1 MQFKPAVTA
10 LVSAVA
16 LATLLSGCNKEDQAA
31 QQQQQQQAPQV
42 GVVTL
47 QPQAFTLTT
56 ELPGRTNAYRIAEVR
71 PQVNGIILKRL
82 FKEGSEVKQ
91 GQQLYQ
97 IDPAVYE
104 ANLSKAQADLQATR
118 SLADRYK
125 QLIEEQAVSR
135 QEYDDANAKRLQAEA
150 SLKSAQIDLRYT
162 KVLAPISGRIGRSAV
177 TEGALVNSG
186 QTNAM
191 ATIQQLDPIYVDV
204 TQSTAEL
211 LKLRRELESGQ
222 LQRAGDNAASVQ
234 LVLEDGTLYKQEGR
248 LEFSEVAVDETT
260 GSVTLRAI
268 FPNPDHTLLPG
279 MFVHARLKA
288 GVNANAILAPQQ
300 GVTRDLKG
308 APTALVVNKDNK
320 VELRQLKAS
329 RTVGSDWLIEEGLNP
344 GDRLITEG
352 LQYVRPGAEVK
363 VSEATNVKKPA
374 SAAQANTAKADAKAE

>member
-1 MQFKPAVTA
+1 
-10 LVSAVA
+10 
-16 LATLLSGCNKEDQAA
+16 AA

-162 KVLAPISGRIGRSAV
+162 K
-177 TEGALVNSG
+177 
-186 QTNAM
+186 
-191 ATIQQLDPIYVDV
+191 
-204 TQSTAEL
+204 
-211 LKLRRELESGQ
+211 
-222 LQRAGDNAASVQ
+222 
-234 LVLEDGTLYKQEGR
+234 
-248 LEFSEVAVDETT
+248 
-260 GSVTLRAI
+260 
-268 FPNPDHTLLPG
+268 
-279 MFVHARLKA
+279 
-288 GVNANAILAPQQ
+288 
-300 GVTRDLKG
+300 
-308 APTALVVNKDNK
+308 
-320 VELRQLKAS
+320 
-329 RTVGSDWLIEEGLNP
+329 
-344 GDRLITEG
+344 
-352 LQYVRPGAEVK
+352 
-363 VSEATNVKKPA
+363 
-374 SAAQANTAKADAKAE
+374 

>member
-222 LQRAGDNAASVQ
+222 LKRAGDNAASVQ

-308 APTALVVNKDNK
+308 APTALVVNQDNK

-363 VSEATNVKKPA
+363 VSEATNVKKPDSPNQGNA
-374 SAAQANTAKADAKAE
+374 AKADAKAE